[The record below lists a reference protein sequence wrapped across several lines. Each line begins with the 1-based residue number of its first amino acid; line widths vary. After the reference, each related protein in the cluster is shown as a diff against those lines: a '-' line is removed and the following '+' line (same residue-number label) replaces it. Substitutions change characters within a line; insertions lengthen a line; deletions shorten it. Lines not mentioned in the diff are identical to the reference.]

1 MLLSPA
7 STRSQTGHMSSRS
20 AESVRVEAVSKMY
33 GDFRALDDVS
43 LTVEAGEFVAILGPS
58 GSGKSTLLMAVAGFI
73 RPDRGRIFFGDSDI
87 VRLPANQRGFGVV
100 FQSYA
105 LFPHMDVMANVTF
118 PLEVRGV
125 PQDAARK
132 RALAALDVVKLG
144 GYGSRRI
151 GELSGGQ
158 RQRVALA
165 RAIVFEPKVL
175 LMDEPLSALDK
186 ILREEMQ
193 IEIRELHN
201 KLQIT
206 TLYVTHDQREALTIA
221 DRVAVMDKGR
231 IVQLDSP
238 ETIYRRPAN
247 EFVARFIG
255 EATILP
261 LAEARGVVSGDLG
274 AVEPSVHALM
284 VRSEDFCLARSGDES
299 DWFAV
304 AGLLRGVVFQG
315 DSWLLQVD
323 LAGGQAITA
332 RAQKH
337 FSSEVADLQVGQPID
352 LHVRRDRVHFLQ
364 V

>member
-1 MLLSPA
+1 MN
-7 STRSQTGHMSSRS
+7 SRS
-20 AESVRVEAVSKMY
+20 AESVRIEAVSKMY
-33 GDFRALDDVS
+33 GEFRALDDVS
-43 LTVEAGEFVAILGPS
+43 LTVEAGEFVAMLGPS

-73 RPDRGRIFFGDSDI
+73 RPNRGRIFFGGSDI

-118 PLEVRGV
+118 PLNVRGV
-125 PQDAARK
+125 PQDEARRRAA
-132 RALAALDVVKLG
+132 AALDVVKLG
-144 GYGSRRI
+144 GFGGRRI

-186 ILREEMQ
+186 TLREEMQ
-193 IEIRELHN
+193 MEIRELHN

-221 DRVAVMDKGR
+221 DRVAVMNKGR

-238 ETIYRRPAN
+238 EAIYRRPTD

-261 LAEARGVVSGDLG
+261 LAKARGMVAGDLG
-274 AVEPSVHALM
+274 TVEPSARALM
-284 VRSEDFCLARSGDES
+284 VRSEDFCLSRAGGDGGWLTVS
-299 DWFAV
+299 
-304 AGLLRGVVFQG
+304 GLLRGIVFQG

-323 LAGGQAITA
+323 LADGQAITA

-337 FSSEVADLQVGQPID
+337 FSAEVGALEVGQTVD
-352 LHVRRDRVHFLQ
+352 LHVRRDRVHLL
-364 V
+364 

>member
-1 MLLSPA
+1 
-7 STRSQTGHMSSRS
+7 MSSRS
-20 AESVRVEAVSKMY
+20 AESVRIEAVSKMY

-118 PLEVRGV
+118 PLQVRGV
-125 PQDAARK
+125 PQDAARR

-221 DRVAVMDKGR
+221 DRVAVMDKGK
-231 IVQLDSP
+231 IVQLDNP
-238 ETIYRRPAN
+238 ETIYRRPVN

-261 LAEARGVVSGDLG
+261 LAEARAVVSGDLG
-274 AVEPSVHALM
+274 AVAPSAYALM
-284 VRSEDFCLARSGDES
+284 VRSEDFCLARSGDENG
-299 DWFAV
+299 WLAV
-304 AGLLRGVVFQG
+304 GGLLRGVVFQG

-323 LAGGQAITA
+323 LADGQAITA

-337 FSSEVADLQVGQPID
+337 FSAEVGALEVGQTID
-352 LHVRRDRVHFLQ
+352 LHVQRDRVHFL
-364 V
+364 

>member
-1 MLLSPA
+1 
-7 STRSQTGHMSSRS
+7 MSSRS
-20 AESVRVEAVSKMY
+20 AESVRIEAVSKTY

-43 LTVEAGEFVAILGPS
+43 LAVEAGEFVAILGPS

-73 RPDRGRIFFGDSDI
+73 RPDRGRILFGDSDI

-125 PQDAARK
+125 PKDAARK
-132 RALAALDVVKLG
+132 RAASALDVVKLG
-144 GYGSRRI
+144 GYGARRI

-221 DRVAVMDKGR
+221 DRVAVMDKGK

-274 AVEPSVHALM
+274 TVASSARALM
-284 VRSEDFCLARSGDES
+284 VRSEDFCLAKSGDES
-299 DWFAV
+299 GWLAV

-337 FSSEVADLQVGQPID
+337 FSAEVADLQVGQPID